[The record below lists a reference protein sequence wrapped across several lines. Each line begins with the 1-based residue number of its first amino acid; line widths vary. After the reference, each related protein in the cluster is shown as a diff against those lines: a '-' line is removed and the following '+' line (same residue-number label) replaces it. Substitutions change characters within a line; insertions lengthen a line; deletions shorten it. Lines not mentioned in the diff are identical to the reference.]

1 MTPLLPEALGKESI
15 MTLLMHTAGG
25 DYCSLEDLRNIPLP
39 EETPTYKPVS
49 HYDLATNLA
58 KVSGTLLRDYTLDRS
73 QYGLAR
79 DGNQLFGVHT
89 YRNGSD
95 SMGLSIGFR
104 NSYDKSMS
112 VGIAI
117 GASVFI
123 CDNLALCG
131 DISISR
137 KHSVNVWQDLEELT
151 ITTIY
156 RSMSNF
162 NRIVEDSE
170 LMQGQHLKD
179 DDAYRLTGL
188 LYGHGVIS
196 PRQIPVVKK
205 EWLTPS
211 YQEFEDRNLWS
222 YYNAVTEALK
232 GSPPN
237 KIMERHIAL
246 HELLMPQ
253 RVHYGNP

>member
-1 MTPLLPEALGKESI
+1 MTQSQ
-15 MTLLMHTAGG
+15 LLMHTSGSE
-25 DYCSLEDLRNIPLP
+25 YCTLDDLRNIPLP

-58 KVSGTLLRDYTLDRS
+58 KVSATLLRDYSLEKS
-73 QYGLAR
+73 NYGLAR
-79 DGNQLFGVHT
+79 DGAQLFGVHT

-117 GASVFI
+117 GASVFV
-123 CDNLALCG
+123 CDNLALTG
-131 DISISR
+131 EISISR
-137 KHSVNVWQDLEELT
+137 KHSANVWQDLEELT

-156 RSMSNF
+156 RSQNNF
-162 NRIVEDSE
+162 NRILEDSQV
-170 LMQGQHLKD
+170 MQSQHLSD

-188 LYGHGVIS
+188 LYGHGIIS
-196 PRQIPVVKK
+196 PRQIPVVRK

-211 YQEFEDRNLWS
+211 HDDFEDRNMWS
-222 YYNAVTEALK
+222 FYNAVTEALK

-237 KIMERHIAL
+237 KIMERHISL
-246 HELLMPQ
+246 HQLLTPG
-253 RVHYGNP
+253 RN

>member
-1 MTPLLPEALGKESI
+1 MTQE
-15 MTLLMHTAGG
+15 LLMHTAGG
-25 DYCSLEDLRNIPLP
+25 DYASLDELRQIPIP

-58 KVSGTLLRDYTLDRS
+58 EVSGTLLRDYQLEKS

-79 DGNQLFGVHT
+79 DGNQLFGIHT

-117 GASVFI
+117 GASVFV
-123 CDNLALCG
+123 CDNLALTG
-131 DISISR
+131 EIAIAR
-137 KHSVNVWQDLEELT
+137 KHTSNVWQDLEELT

-156 RSMSNF
+156 RSQHNF
-162 NRIVEDSE
+162 TRIVEDAQM
-170 LMQGQHLKD
+170 MQGQHLSD
-179 DDAYRLTGL
+179 NDAYRLLGL
-188 LYGHGVIS
+188 LYGQGVIT
-196 PRQIPVVKK
+196 PRQIPVVKR

-211 YQEFEDRNLWS
+211 HDVFEDRSAWS
-222 YYNAVTEALK
+222 LYNAVTEALK
-232 GSPPN
+232 TSPPN
-237 KIMERHIAL
+237 KIMEKHIAL
-246 HELLMPQ
+246 HQLLAPTHRELSLE
-253 RVHYGNP
+253 RS

>member
-1 MTPLLPEALGKESI
+1 MTQSQ
-15 MTLLMHTAGG
+15 LLMHTSGG
-25 DYCSLEDLRNIPLP
+25 DYCTLDDLRNIPMP
-39 EETPTYKPVS
+39 EETSTYKPVS

-58 KVSGTLLRDYTLDRS
+58 EVSGTLLRDYKLERS

-95 SMGLSIGFR
+95 AMGLSIGFR

-117 GASVFI
+117 GASVFV
-123 CDNLALCG
+123 CDNLALTG
-131 DISISR
+131 EIAIAR
-137 KHSVNVWQDLEELT
+137 KHTSNVWQDLEELT

-156 RSMSNF
+156 RSQHNF
-162 NRIVEDSE
+162 HRIVEDSQV
-170 LMQGQHLKD
+170 MQGQHLSD

-188 LYGHGVIS
+188 LYGHGIVS

-211 YQEFEDRNLWS
+211 HDDFEDRNVWS
-222 YYNAVTEALK
+222 FYNAVTEALK

-237 KIMERHIAL
+237 KIMERHIGL
-246 HELLMPQ
+246 HQLLTPG
-253 RVHYGNP
+253 RN

>member
-1 MTPLLPEALGKESI
+1 MTQSQ
-15 MTLLMHTAGG
+15 LLMHTSGG
-25 DYCSLEDLRNIPLP
+25 DYCTLDDLRNIPMP
-39 EETPTYKPVS
+39 EETSTYKPVS

-58 KVSGTLLRDYTLDRS
+58 EISKTLLRDYELDRS

-112 VGIAI
+112 IGIAV
-117 GASVFI
+117 GATVFI
-123 CDNLALCG
+123 CDNRAFLG
-131 DISISR
+131 DVSILR
-137 KHSVNVWQDLEELT
+137 KHTLYVLQDLEEMAIMT
-151 ITTIY
+151 VFK
-156 RSMSNF
+156 SQSNF
-162 NRIVEDSE
+162 HQIVEDSQH
-170 LMQGQHLKD
+170 MMAQHLSD

-188 LYGHGVIS
+188 LYGHGIIS

-211 YQEFEDRNLWS
+211 HNDFEDRNMWS
-222 YYNAVTEALK
+222 FYNAVTEALK

-237 KIMERHIAL
+237 KIMERHIGL
-246 HELLMPQ
+246 HQLLTPG
-253 RVHYGNP
+253 RN

>member
-1 MTPLLPEALGKESI
+1 MTQE
-15 MTLLMHTAGG
+15 LLMHTADGK
-25 DYCSLEDLRNIPLP
+25 YATLEELREIALP
-39 EETPTYKPVS
+39 EETPSYKPVS

-58 KVSGTLLRDYTLDRS
+58 EVSGTLLRDYELERS

-79 DGNQLFGVHT
+79 DGAQLFGVHT

-117 GASVFI
+117 GASVFV
-123 CDNLALCG
+123 CDNLALTG
-131 DISISR
+131 EIAIAR
-137 KHSVNVWQDLEELT
+137 KHTSNVWNDLEELT

-156 RSMSNF
+156 RSQHNF
-162 NRIVEDSE
+162 TRIVEDAQV
-170 LMQGQHLKD
+170 MQGQHLTD
-179 DDAYRLTGL
+179 NDAYRLLGL
-188 LYGHGVIS
+188 LYGQGVIT

-211 YQEFEDRNLWS
+211 HEEFEDRNVWNF
-222 YYNAVTEALK
+222 YQAVTEALK
-232 GSPPN
+232 SAPPP
-237 KIMERHIAL
+237 KVMEKHIAL
-246 HELLMPQ
+246 HQLLAPSHRELSLV
-253 RVHYGNP
+253 RS

>member
-1 MTPLLPEALGKESI
+1 MTQE
-15 MTLLMHTAGG
+15 LLMHTSSGE
-25 DYCSLEDLRNIPLP
+25 YCSLDDLRNIPLP

-58 KVSGTLLRDYTLDRS
+58 KVSATLLRDYSLEKS
-73 QYGLAR
+73 NYGLAR
-79 DGNQLFGVHT
+79 DGAQLFGVHT

-117 GASVFI
+117 GASVFV
-123 CDNLALCG
+123 CDNLALTG
-131 DISISR
+131 EISISR
-137 KHSVNVWQDLEELT
+137 KHSANVWQDLEELT

-156 RSMSNF
+156 RSQNNF
-162 NRIVEDSE
+162 NRILEDSQV
-170 LMQGQHLKD
+170 MQSQHLSD
-179 DDAYRLTGL
+179 DDAYRLLGL
-188 LYGHGVIS
+188 LYGNGIIT
-196 PRQIPVVKK
+196 PRQLPVVKK

-211 YQEFEDRNLWS
+211 HDEFEDRSTWS
-222 YYNAVTEALK
+222 LYNAVTEALK
-232 GSPPN
+232 TSPPN

-246 HELLMPQ
+246 HQLLSPG
-253 RVHYGNP
+253 RN

>member
-1 MTPLLPEALGKESI
+1 MTQE
-15 MTLLMHTAGG
+15 LLMHTADGK
-25 DYCSLEDLRNIPLP
+25 YATLEELREIALP
-39 EETPTYKPVS
+39 EETPSYKPVS

-58 KVSGTLLRDYTLDRS
+58 EVSGTLLRDYELERS

-79 DGNQLFGVHT
+79 DGAQLFGVHT

-117 GASVFI
+117 GASVFV
-123 CDNLALCG
+123 CDNLALTG
-131 DISISR
+131 EIAIAR
-137 KHSVNVWQDLEELT
+137 KHTSNVWQDLEELT

-156 RSMSNF
+156 RSQHNF
-162 NRIVEDSE
+162 TRIVEDAQV
-170 LMQGQHLKD
+170 MQGQHLSD
-179 DDAYRLTGL
+179 NDAYRLLGL
-188 LYGHGVIS
+188 LYGQGVIT

-211 YQEFEDRNLWS
+211 HEEFEDRNVWNF
-222 YYNAVTEALK
+222 YQAVTEALK
-232 GSPPN
+232 ASPPP
-237 KIMERHIAL
+237 KVME
-246 HELLMPQ
+246 
-253 RVHYGNP
+253 

>member
-1 MTPLLPEALGKESI
+1 MTQE
-15 MTLLMHTAGG
+15 LLMHTSGG
-25 DYCSLEDLRNIPLP
+25 DYCTLDDLRNIPLP
-39 EETPTYKPVS
+39 KETSTYKPVS
-49 HYDLATNLA
+49 HFDLAKNLA
-58 KVSGTLLRDYTLDRS
+58 EVSGTLLRDYELERS

-79 DGNQLFGVHT
+79 EGAQLFGVHT

-117 GASVFI
+117 GASVFV
-123 CDNLALCG
+123 CDNLALTG
-131 DISISR
+131 EIAIAR
-137 KHSVNVWQDLEELT
+137 KHTSNVWQDLEELS

-156 RSMSNF
+156 RSQHNF
-162 NRIVEDSE
+162 HRIVEDAQI
-170 LMQGQHLKD
+170 MQGQHLSD

-188 LYGHGVIS
+188 MYGHGIIT
-196 PRQIPVVKK
+196 PRQIPIVRK

-211 YQEFEDRNLWS
+211 HEEFEDRNVWNF
-222 YYNAVTEALK
+222 YQAVTEALK

-246 HELLMPQ
+246 HQLLSP
-253 RVHYGNP
+253 GKG

>member
-1 MTPLLPEALGKESI
+1 MTQE
-15 MTLLMHTAGG
+15 LLMHTATGKYATL
-25 DYCSLEDLRNIPLP
+25 DELREIPIP

-49 HYDLATNLA
+49 HFDLAKNLA
-58 KVSGTLLRDYTLDRS
+58 EVSSTLLRDYTLETAN
-73 QYGLAR
+73 YGLAR
-79 DGNQLFGVHT
+79 DGAQLFGVHT

-117 GASVFI
+117 GASVFV
-123 CDNLALCG
+123 CDNLALTG
-131 DISISR
+131 EIAIAR
-137 KHSVNVWQDLEELT
+137 KHTSNVWQDLEELT

-156 RSMSNF
+156 RSQHNF
-162 NRIVEDSE
+162 HRIVEDSQR
-170 LMQGQHLKD
+170 MKGQHLGD

-188 LYGHGVIS
+188 LYGHGIIS

-211 YQEFEDRNLWS
+211 HDDFDDRNVWS
-222 YYNAVTEALK
+222 FYNAVTEALK

-237 KIMERHIAL
+237 KIMEKHIAL
-246 HELLMPQ
+246 HKLL
-253 RVHYGNP
+253 NPGRN